1 MEEKLIF
8 VSVGATATAEQESFV
23 RLIEDR
29 LRSESLTPKTVG
41 RNTFSADA
49 PLKAITEL
57 MEHCSGIVVI
67 ALERSYFPAGLDKRG
82 GSRQANL
89 SDTRLPTPWNH
100 IEAAMAYTKH
110 LPLLVIIEAGL
121 KAEGLLEPGYDW
133 YVQTLPLEAMALS
146 SNEFNGVLADW
157 KDKVLAMGSSAKPRL
172 QGLNP
177 AEMSVL
183 DLVGALRP
191 VQLWSV
197 AIALAGLLAGAFSL
211 GARLVPPSKER
222 TPPGQGALLPASG
235 WSNAGSR
242 LNISAKGFLLIH
254 QTAIAFDP
262 VGIRAAFVD
271 TAKQA
276 SPIPRI
282 PSQREARDV
291 LSSGHG
297 VMNHA
302 VRDVDADALRRQK
315 LQQLLAPSAGD
326 GDRMKAKYGPLQH
339 IS

>member
-57 MEHCSGIVVI
+57 MERCAGIVVI

-82 GSRQANL
+82 GPRQATL
-89 SDTRLPTPWNH
+89 ADTRLPTAWNQ

-110 LPLLVIIEAGL
+110 LPLLVIVEAGL
-121 KAEGLLEPGYDW
+121 KAEGLLESGYDW
-133 YVQTLPLEAMALS
+133 YVQTLPLEATALG

-157 KDKVLAMGSSAKPRL
+157 KDKVLAMGTPLAAPANSRL
-172 QGLNP
+172 QVLNP
-177 AEMSVL
+177 AVMSVL

-197 AIALAGLLAGAFSL
+197 AIALAALLAGAFSL
-211 GARLVPPSKER
+211 GARLVPPHKER
-222 TPPGQGALLPASG
+222 SQPAQGAVLPASP
-235 WSNAGSR
+235 A
-242 LNISAKGFLLIH
+242 
-254 QTAIAFDP
+254 
-262 VGIRAAFVD
+262 V
-271 TAKQA
+271 
-276 SPIPRI
+276 
-282 PSQREARDV
+282 V
-291 LSSGHG
+291 LS
-297 VMNHA
+297 A
-302 VRDVDADALRRQK
+302 Q
-315 LQQLLAPSAGD
+315 AGP
-326 GDRMKAKYGPLQH
+326 GP
-339 IS
+339 